1 MTAKILIDTCVW
13 LDLAKDYRTIPVL
26 TAIEDL
32 VNSDAMQLIVPETIP
47 AEFARNKNRV
57 MEETKR
63 GLTSHFKRVREAV
76 AQFGEDNTK
85 AAALKTLNEIDHK
98 LAVTGDMSQRTIE
111 TIEKLFAAAPVMA
124 ISDSAKLKAADRAL
138 AKVAPFHLAK
148 NSVADAIHLEVYA
161 EVMAAETDPET
172 TFAFVSTNHRDF
184 SQHNGDQRLPHA
196 DLVELF
202 SQGKSIYSLNIVDVI
217 RGINGDMLDEYE
229 FEHSWQEQPRRLSE
243 ILEAEHTL
251 FRQVWYNR
259 HWGLRNGVESG
270 EISIITN
277 KQFRK
282 LKGYHPEV
290 VVAEIWRGALAAA
303 KKTEDE
309 VGLENL
315 GPWTD
320 FEWGMVNGKLSAL
333 RWILGDEWDML
344 DT

>member
-1 MTAKILIDTCVW
+1 VTVKILIDTCVW
-13 LDLAKDYRTIPVL
+13 LDLAKDYRTTPVL

-32 VNSDAMQLIVPETIP
+32 VRAGAIQLIVPETIP
-47 AEFARNKNRV
+47 AEFARNKDRV
-57 MEETKR
+57 MEDTKR
-63 GLTSHFKRVREAV
+63 SLTSHFKRVRQAV
-76 AQFGEDNTK
+76 DQFGEDDTK
-85 AAALKTLNEIDHK
+85 AATLKTLHEIDHK
-98 LAVTGDMSQRTIE
+98 LAVTGDMAQRTVE
-111 TIEKLFAAAPVMA
+111 TIEKLFAAAPIMA

-172 TFAFVSTNHRDF
+172 TFAFVTTNHRDF
-184 SQHNGDQRLPHA
+184 SQHKGDQRSPHA

-202 SQGKSIYSLNIVDVI
+202 PEGKSIYSPNIVDVI
-217 RGINGDMLDEYE
+217 RGIDGEMLDEYE
-229 FEHSWQEQPRRLSE
+229 IEHNWHDQPRRLSE
-243 ILEAEHTL
+243 ILEAEYTL

-259 HWGLRNGVESG
+259 HWGLRNGVASG
-270 EISIITN
+270 EMTIMTSEE
-277 KQFRK
+277 FRK
-282 LKGYHPEV
+282 LKGHHPEV
-290 VVAEIWRGALAAA
+290 MSDETWKLALAAA

-309 VGLENL
+309 LGLDNL

-320 FEWGMVNGKLSAL
+320 FEWGMINGKLSAL

>member
-1 MTAKILIDTCVW
+1 MTTKILIDTCVW

-32 VNSDAMQLIVPETIP
+32 VNADAIQLIVPETIP
-47 AEFARNKNRV
+47 AEFARNKDRV
-57 MEETKR
+57 MDDTKR
-63 GLTSHFKRVREAV
+63 GLTSHFKRVREGV
-76 AQFGEDNTK
+76 NQFGEEDTK
-85 AAALKTLNEIDHK
+85 SAILKTLNEIDHK
-98 LAVTGDMSQRTIE
+98 LAITGDMAQRTIE
-111 TIEKLFAAAPVMA
+111 TIETLFASAPIMA
-124 ISDSAKLKAADRAL
+124 ISDNAKLKAADRAL

-161 EVMAAETDPET
+161 EVMTADFDPET
-172 TFAFVSTNHRDF
+172 TFAFVTTNHRDF
-184 SQHNGDQRLPHA
+184 SQHNGDQRFPHA
-196 DLVELF
+196 DLVDLF
-202 SQGKSIYSLNIVDVI
+202 PEGKSIYSLNIVDVI
-217 RGINGDMLDEYE
+217 RSIDGDMLDEYE
-229 FEHSWQEQPRRLSE
+229 FEHNSHEQPRRLSE

-270 EISIITN
+270 EITIISN
-277 KQFRK
+277 EEFRK

-290 VVAEIWRGALAAA
+290 VVDEIWKGALAAA

-309 VGLENL
+309 VGLDNL

-320 FEWGMVNGKLSAL
+320 FEWGMINGKLSAL